1 MTAPVILVA
10 HTANVSGA
18 EKMLLAVLGEAR
30 RADRPVTVLCPPG
43 ALADAL
49 PAEVRHVS
57 IPDLGLG
64 GQGGVARVAAAGRML
79 ARWTTAARVLRRIA
93 RPATDGTRPVVV
105 VNSLFALPAARLAG
119 RGGGLPGGVSWLV
132 HDAVPGGRQR
142 TVARLGLP
150 GIDRVV
156 ACTEAAAAPVRA
168 LGADVRVV
176 PYGVRWPVADF
187 RGARHRPPVVGML
200 ALLTPW
206 KGHRVLLDAV
216 ARLDGVIVELAGGSF
231 SGDQAYVDELR
242 TRAERPDLAGRVR
255 FLGHVDPDTVMA
267 GWDVVVSS
275 SVLPE
280 AGPLSVLEAMAHGL
294 PVVASAHGGP
304 TEFLTDGAG
313 VLVPPGDADAL
324 AREIA
329 ALLAD
334 DERRATIGGRAR
346 AAVADRHDVAT
357 TLPHLLDALTAV
369 SR

>member
-18 EKMLLAVLGEAR
+18 EKMLLSVLGEAR
-30 RADRPVTVLCPPG
+30 RAGRPVTVLCPSG

-49 PAEVRHVS
+49 PDEVRHVP

-64 GQGGVARVAAAGRML
+64 GQGGVARIAAAGRML
-79 ARWTTAARVLRRIA
+79 ARWATAARVLRRTA
-93 RPATDGTRPVVV
+93 RADASATRPVVV
-105 VNSLFALPAARLAG
+105 INSLFALPAARLAG
-119 RGGGLPGGVSWLV
+119 RGGGLPGGGSWLV

-142 TVARLGLP
+142 AVMRLGLP

-187 RGARHRPPVVGML
+187 SGARHRPPVVGML

-216 ARLDGVIVELAGGSF
+216 ARLDDVIVELAGGSF
-231 SGDQAYVDELR
+231 SGDQAYADELR
-242 TRAERPDLAGRVR
+242 SRAAQPDLAGRVR

-267 GWDVVVSS
+267 EWDVVVSS

-294 PVVASAHGGP
+294 PVVASDHGGP
-304 TEFLTDGAG
+304 TEFLADGAG

-357 TLPHLLDALTAV
+357 TLPNLVDALTAV
-369 SR
+369 AR